1 MNIKY
6 EPTPKGHELWEVIN
20 DSETTQILFGGGAGS
35 GKSFSIMASMIL
47 LCLTKPGIRLAL
59 CRKNYTTLR
68 KTTMVSMYEVI
79 NKFGLRLDTDL
90 KINGSSGNIKF
101 ANGSEIIPI
110 ELDWAPSEPNYE
122 RLQGL
127 LLTAAF
133 IDEVGEL
140 VDEKGY
146 NILASRVGRWKNTE
160 LSVKPMIVSTC
171 NPSQNFLKE
180 KFYDAW
186 KRGTLPKHLKFIPA
200 LITDNPHMDK
210 AYIENLKN
218 SLDEFQLK
226 RLLYGDWDY
235 SNDDLDLFKFQDIK
249 AMYVKNI
256 DKGGELYL
264 SVDLAVSRDNT
275 VGLLFR
281 KDNDY
286 MHVEDIIVANR
297 DISNDQFIKDMMNE
311 YKIPQKNI
319 IYDASGV
326 GNDLRRM
333 FPLAKPF
340 AGNSKVVGKENYQN
354 IRHQCIF
361 KLSKMVSENY
371 VKMYTDKERGRL
383 SSELQAH
390 KRAAVVENRVKV
402 IPKSEIKKNLGGA
415 SPDISD
421 CFMMA
426 MILWLKKSGKKQF
439 A

>member
-1 MNIKY
+1 M
-6 EPTPKGHELWEVIN
+6 L
-20 DSETTQILFGGGAGS
+20 
-35 GKSFSIMASMIL
+35 
-47 LCLTKPGIRLAL
+47 
-59 CRKNYTTLR
+59 
-68 KTTMVSMYEVI
+68 
-79 NKFGLRLDTDL
+79 
-90 KINGSSGNIKF
+90 
-101 ANGSEIIPI
+101 
-110 ELDWAPSEPNYE
+110 
-122 RLQGL
+122 
-127 LLTAAF
+127 
-133 IDEVGEL
+133 
-140 VDEKGY
+140 
-146 NILASRVGRWKNTE
+146 
-160 LSVKPMIVSTC
+160 KPMIVSTC

-361 KLSKMVSENY
+361 KLSKMVSENC

-421 CFMMA
+421 CFYDGYDIMVKEKWQKT
-426 MILWLKKSGKKQF
+426 ICLNK
-439 A
+439 